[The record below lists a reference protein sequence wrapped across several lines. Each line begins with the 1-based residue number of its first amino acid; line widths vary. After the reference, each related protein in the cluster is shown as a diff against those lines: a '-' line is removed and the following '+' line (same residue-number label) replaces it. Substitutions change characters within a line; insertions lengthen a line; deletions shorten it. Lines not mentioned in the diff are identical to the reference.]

1 MYLSFMLKYH
11 IDRIPDEEENNGIEQ
26 KKSKTGKKNPSFL
39 AVQIYCI
46 PSKLSKDTIEMR
58 IVLMKFLYIQY

>member
-1 MYLSFMLKYH
+1 MKRK
-11 IDRIPDEEENNGIEQ
+11 IGIEQ